1 MVLPLFLSAVG
12 GADIATEGETSSNI
26 EKEIIKTKEAVIQ
39 FFEPKPEFNCTLVS
53 GASVETWL
61 CQEK

>member
-1 MVLPLFLSAVG
+1 MLLPLVFSAFV

-26 EKEIIKTKEAVIQ
+26 EKEITKTKEAVIQ
-39 FFEPKPEFNCTLVS
+39 FFEPKPDFNCTLVS
-53 GASVETWL
+53 GASVQTWL